1 MIFIPTAEN
10 KPLKVDVTESEI
22 LSEISLVPSKVYFS
36 DRPNLVKKILATHK
50 LVTKG
55 IQL

>member
-36 DRPNLVKKILATHK
+36 DRPNLVKKNP
-50 LVTKG
+50 G
-55 IQL
+55 YS